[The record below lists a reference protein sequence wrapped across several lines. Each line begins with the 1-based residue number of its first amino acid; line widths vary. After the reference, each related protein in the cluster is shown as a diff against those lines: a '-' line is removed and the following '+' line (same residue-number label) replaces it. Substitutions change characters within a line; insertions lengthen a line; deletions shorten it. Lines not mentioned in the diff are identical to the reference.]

1 MLNTDEFINIVNQ
14 YGTEH
19 QKSLLGDYRTN
30 WNDEIYQTAFGTDN
44 NLSVS
49 GLALPWLPFR
59 VSTGM
64 YYQDGILKTDNTK
77 RFTGNVNLTPSFFHN
92 ELRFNIGLKGTYS
105 KNRFADTDAIWAGS
119 TLNPT
124 IPV

>member
-1 MLNTDEFINIVNQ
+1 MVRNTKSHCLVTIVQTGTMKFIKQI
-14 YGTEH
+14 
-19 QKSLLGDYRTN
+19 
-30 WNDEIYQTAFGTDN
+30 FGTDN

-92 ELRFNIGLKGTYS
+92 EPEI
-105 KNRFADTDAIWAGS
+105 
-119 TLNPT
+119 
-124 IPV
+124 

>member
-19 QKSLLGDYRTN
+19 QKSLLGNYRTN

-59 VSTGM
+59 VSTGIVLR
-64 YYQDGILKTDNTK
+64 QVPEC
-77 RFTGNVNLTPSFFHN
+77 RPECSHN
-92 ELRFNIGLKGTYS
+92 
-105 KNRFADTDAIWAGS
+105 W
-119 TLNPT
+119 
-124 IPV
+124 